1 MNIAKKHYNYIRILA
16 IFVILITLNLYAA
29 TYTVGPGKTY
39 STITMVP
46 GLAPGDILEIYSG
59 TYNEYKKWSNSGTA
73 ANPITIKG
81 MGATKPLIDG
91 TALNLTGVGAVPR
104 ALFQV
109 DGSYYVIDNLEFKN
123 ADNTTSHNS
132 AGIRVLGDN
141 VTVRNCKITECEN
154 GMMSESAG
162 LLVEY
167 SEIAY
172 CGSPDYQGYTH
183 NMYMGGTSLT
193 VRYCYL
199 HDSDS
204 AQNIKSRAHYTELLY
219 NYIADANSKEVDLVE
234 ASETNA
240 ANSNALLI
248 GNVIIK
254 RNAAPIS
261 GISGNDSQFIL
272 FGQDGGGTRSGTLY
286 MFNNTIISGMSSNRP
301 LWLSST
307 TSAVLYNNIFYGT
320 DTLLRDAYT
329 IANTTGSNNWI
340 PSTAKVPT
348 GFTNTIKGTTPGFV
362 DLAGRDYHLNL
373 SFSCVNAGKSVLT
386 YVDGF
391 GVSKTAV
398 PSLHYVNHLKNT
410 ARPSDAQL
418 DIGAYEYGT
427 GSTTTTDG
435 GTVDPFVNVKTYPNP
450 VTINETTANT
460 FKLINLPTGTIMD
473 ICNVKG
479 SKVRSLR
486 EADFGYGR
494 ILWDGRNESGELV
507 GQGVYLY
514 LLKATDGSKK
524 TGKIAIIR

>member
-1 MNIAKKHYNYIRILA
+1 M
-16 IFVILITLNLYAA
+16 LITLNLYGAIR
-29 TYTVGPGKTY
+29 TVGVGKTY
-39 STITMVP
+39 PTITTATTTA
-46 GLAPGDILEIYSG
+46 LAPGDVIEIYPG
-59 TYNEYKKWSNSGTA
+59 TYNEYKKLTVSGTA
-73 ANPITIKG
+73 GSPITIRG
-81 MGATKPLIDG
+81 MGAPKPVIDG
-91 TALNLTGVGAVPR
+91 AGLNLTGSGAVPR
-104 ALFQV
+104 ALFQIE
-109 DGSYYVIDNLEFKN
+109 GNYYVIDNLEFKN
-123 ADNTTSHNS
+123 ADNTTSHNA

-154 GMMSESAG
+154 GMMSDSAG

-193 VRYCYL
+193 VRNCYL

-248 GNVIIK
+248 GNIIIK

-301 LWLSST
+301 IWLSST
-307 TSAVLYNNIFYGT
+307 TSAVLHNNIFYGT

-340 PSTAKVPT
+340 PTTATEPT
-348 GFTNTIKGTTPGFV
+348 GFTNTIKGTAPGFI
-362 DLAGRDYHLNL
+362 DAAGRDYHLNL
-373 SFSCVNAGKSVLT
+373 SSSCINAGKSLMT
-386 YVDGF
+386 YVDGS
-391 GVSKTAV
+391 GLSKTAV
-398 PSLHYVNHLKNT
+398 PSLHYVNHLQNLV
-410 ARPSDAQL
+410 RPSDVQL
-418 DIGAYEYGT
+418 DLGAYEYGT
-427 GSTTTTDG
+427 GSTPSTTVAGG
-435 GTVDPFVNVKTYPNP
+435 GTVDPFINLKTYPNP

-460 FKLINLPTGTIMD
+460 FKLINLPTGTTMD

-494 ILWDGRNESGELV
+494 ILWDGKNDSGELV

-524 TGKIAIIR
+524 AGKIAILR